1 MSKNEIQIIQ
11 PDDFH
16 LHVRN
21 GESLK
26 SVVPDTAR
34 QFARA
39 IIMPN
44 LATPVTNIDQAQAYR
59 QEILDAVPEGV
70 DFEPL
75 MTLYLTDQ
83 TTAETIKA
91 AKESG
96 IIHALKLYPAGAT
109 TNSDA
114 GVTDISN
121 IYPALEAMQSV
132 GLPLLV
138 HGEVTNPEI
147 DIFDRESIFIE
158 TILTPLIKQFP
169 DLKIVMEHIT
179 TKDAAD
185 FVVAASDKIAAT
197 ITVHHLLMN
206 RNAIFTGGIKPHYY
220 CLPILKRE
228 VHRKALV
235 EAAISGNPKFFLGT
249 DSAPHPQG
257 AKESACGCAG
267 MYTAYNAMELYAE
280 VFDNKNALDR
290 LEGFAS
296 ISGAKFYD
304 LPQNTASII
313 LKRERWEIP
322 EFLPLGEEKVI
333 PLRAGES
340 CQWKLINGKVNDG

>member
-1 MSKNEIQIIQ
+1 MPENEIQIIQ

-16 LHVRN
+16 LHVRS
-21 GESLK
+21 GDALK

-34 QFARA
+34 QFGRA

-44 LATPVTNIDQAQAYR
+44 LATPVTKVVQAESYR
-59 QEILDAVPEGV
+59 QEVLDAVPTGV
-70 DFEPL
+70 EFGPL

-83 TTAETIKA
+83 TNAETIRA

-114 GVTDISN
+114 GVTDIKN
-121 IYPALEAMQSV
+121 VYPALEAMESV

-138 HGEVTNPEI
+138 HGEVTDPEF
-147 DIFDRESIFIE
+147 DIFDRERIFIE
-158 TILTPLIKQFP
+158 TILAPLIQRFP
-169 DLKIVMEHIT
+169 NLKIVMEHIT

-185 FVVAASDKIAAT
+185 FVTAASDKIAAT

-206 RNAIFTGGIKPHYY
+206 RNAIFTGGIRPHHY

-249 DSAPHPQG
+249 DSAPHAQG

-280 VFDNKNALDR
+280 VFDNEGALDR

-296 ISGAKFYD
+296 IFGANFYD
-304 LPQNTASII
+304 LPQNTGSIT
-313 LKRERWEIP
+313 LKRENWDIP
-322 EFLPLGEEKVI
+322 ESLPLGKEKVI

-340 CQWKLINGKVNDG
+340 CQWKLVGGN